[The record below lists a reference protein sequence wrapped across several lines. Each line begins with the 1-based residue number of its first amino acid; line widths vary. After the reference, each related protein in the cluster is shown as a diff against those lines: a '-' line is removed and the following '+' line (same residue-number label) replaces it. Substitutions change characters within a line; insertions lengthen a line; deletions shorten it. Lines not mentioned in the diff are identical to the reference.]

1 MKKLCFICVASLLGL
16 TSCSKQNPMVAT
28 TRNDGAALAG
38 DLPSNP
44 LQSKVITSA
53 VNQRDSTMWTLFGN
67 DLAANYARTH
77 SGHDYPAGSVLSL
90 VTWEQ
95 QEDGRWFG
103 GRIPGPPKSVE
114 FVTVSMDAD
123 HGLSYV
129 YQNFEGTP
137 LKNVSAQAAP
147 TLSERSTYLL
157 SQRAAVMP

>member
-1 MKKLCFICVASLLGL
+1 MKTICFICVASLLGL
-16 TSCSKQNPMVAT
+16 MSCSKQNQLVAT
-28 TRNDGAALAG
+28 RLNDRAAMSG

-67 DLAANYARTH
+67 DLAVNYARTH
-77 SGHDYPAGSVLSL
+77 SRHDYPAGSMLSL

-103 GRIPGPPKSVE
+103 GRIPGPPKSLE

-129 YQNFEGTP
+129 YQKFEGTP
-137 LKNVSAQAAP
+137 LKKVSAQAAP
-147 TLSERSTYLL
+147 TLSERATYLL